1 LSINVKTIAPGA
13 PFLRTLVA
21 ACIDGSLGIR
31 FPKDERDYSAATI
44 YVPTRRAAR
53 ALAHAFAE
61 RLQPR
66 AVLLPRI
73 VPLGD
78 PSDLEERAILTS
90 DSFGA
95 DADVPPAIG
104 DLERR
109 LLLTSLIEGW
119 RNSRDMKQMAAA
131 GDGFTIGGGFAD
143 SFALSGDLASLIDEF
158 AIEGVEWRRV
168 RDLTQGQFDEY
179 WSMTRDFLA
188 IAGEAWPLALKELGQ
203 LDPATRLNRLLTA
216 EAERLKR
223 ERPDHPVIAA
233 GSTGTVPATAGL
245 LAAISRLPNGVVV
258 LPGLDK
264 TMDERGWTLVADQ
277 PDPGAAQPGHPQ
289 AALKRLLS
297 RLGVEREGVD
307 EIGVSTDALL
317 HRMELV
323 HAASRA
329 AEVTDDWP
337 EMRGDLAAS
346 LADGLDGISVIEA
359 PDERTEA
366 LAIAVALREVLET
379 DGKTAALVTPDR
391 AMAQRV
397 SLELRRWG
405 IAADDSAGTPLDAS
419 PLGAFARLVAR
430 AVTED
435 FTATSTMS
443 MLSHACLCVGT
454 PDAACV
460 FEMLGLRGHDLGQG
474 LAGIAASL
482 DDAQDR
488 IDDYRSP
495 APLRRISAEGLE
507 KAKALL
513 AAFVTAMQPLALLV
527 EKAHPLSHLAMSHMQ
542 AIEALAGDRA
552 ATGADAVALGRV
564 FDQLLSTKADPV
576 ITFADYAALF
586 DMLIAGAMISPA
598 QPVQGRIKIWG
609 LLEARLMEADRIVL
623 GGLNEGIWPPEVR
636 TDPFLNRSMRTELGL
651 SSPERRIG
659 QSAHDFAQALGAP
672 EAIIARAM
680 TVEGTPMVA
689 SRFLRRLDAFV
700 GEAAAKAM
708 RSRGQWLIQ
717 AAAAMD
723 EAPVVPAAPRPD
735 PRPDATLQPTSLSVT
750 EIGTLVRDPYAI
762 YARHVLGLQALEVL
776 ETSVDAR
783 DRGTIIHEVLAKFI
797 KASQQNWPADPLGDL
812 LERGRIEFEPYKHIE
827 SVSAF
832 WWPVFEKVAT
842 WFVDWEQARRKS
854 VARSEVERSG
864 ALTVPLA
871 DGTAF
876 KLRARADRIDVSAD
890 GTLSLLDYKTGKPP
904 SGDQIALGL
913 DPQLTLMAHMA
924 ALGLFENVPA
934 AHVGTIAHV
943 KLGADS
949 REIVPKVDRKAIA
962 ADDIE
967 RLATRHIAGLKN
979 TLDKLRRKED
989 GFLSRRMIEKARDG
1003 GDYDHLARVK
1013 EWMAEVGD

>member
-1 LSINVKTIAPGA
+1 VSLNVKTIAPGA
-13 PFLRTLVA
+13 PFLTTLVA
-21 ACIDGSLGIR
+21 ACMDGSLGVR
-31 FPKDERDYSAATI
+31 FPQGERDYSSATI

-78 PSDLEERAILTS
+78 PSDLEERAILTPEAFS
-90 DSFGA
+90 A
-95 DADVPPAIG
+95 DMDIPPAIG

-109 LLLTSLIEGW
+109 LLLTNLIEGW
-119 RNSRDMKQMAAA
+119 RNSRDMQKLAAA

-158 AIEGVEWRRV
+158 AIEGVDWHRV
-168 RDLTQGQFDEY
+168 STLAPGQFDEY

-188 IAGEAWPLALKELGQ
+188 IAGEAWPRALKELGQ
-203 LDPATRLNRLLTA
+203 LDPSTRLNRLLTA

-223 ERPDHPVIAA
+223 ERPQHPVIAA

-289 AALKRLLS
+289 AVLKRLLS

-307 EIGVSTDALL
+307 EIGASPEPLL
-317 HRMELV
+317 HRTGLV

-329 AEVTDDWP
+329 AEATDDWP
-337 EMRGDLAAS
+337 VMRRDLAAALS
-346 LADGLDGISVIEA
+346 DGLNNVSVIEA
-359 PDERTEA
+359 PDERSEA

-391 AMAQRV
+391 ALAQRV
-397 SLELRRWG
+397 SMELRRWG

-435 FTATSTMS
+435 FTATSTMAV
-443 MLSHACLCVGT
+443 LSHTCLFIGA
-454 PDAACV
+454 PEAARV
-460 FEMLGLRGHDLGQG
+460 FEITGLRGHDLGQG
-474 LAGIAASL
+474 LTGIAASL
-482 DDAQDR
+482 DDAEDR
-488 IDDYRSP
+488 INHHH
-495 APLRRISAEGLE
+495 APVPLARISTKGLE
-507 KAKALL
+507 QAKALL
-513 AAFVTAMQPLALLV
+513 AAFVIAMQPLAALV
-527 EKAHPLSHLAMSHMQ
+527 EKTHPLSRLAKSHMQ
-542 AIEALAGDRA
+542 ALEALAGDRA

-564 FDQLLSTKADPV
+564 FDQLLATGSNPA
-576 ITFADYAALF
+576 ISFADYAALF
-586 DMLIAGAMISPA
+586 DMLIAGEMISSA

-623 GGLNEGIWPPEVR
+623 GGLNESIWPPEVR
-636 TDPFLNRSMRTELGL
+636 TDPFLNRSMRAELGL

-659 QSAHDFAQALGAP
+659 QSAHDFGQALGAP

-700 GEAAAKAM
+700 GENAAKAM
-708 RSRGQWLIQ
+708 RTRGRWLIE

-723 EAPVVPAAPRPD
+723 EAPVVPTAERPN
-735 PRPDATLQPTSLSVT
+735 PKPDAALQPKSLSVT
-750 EIGTLVRDPYAI
+750 EIATLVRDPYAI
-762 YARHVLGLQALEVL
+762 YARHVLGLQALEPL
-776 ETSVDAR
+776 ESSVDAR
-783 DRGTIIHEVLAKFI
+783 DRGTIIHEVLAGFI
-797 KASQQNWPADPLGDL
+797 KASQQAWPDDPLADL
-812 LERGRIEFEPYKHIE
+812 RARGEAGFAPYRHIE

-832 WWPVFEKVAT
+832 WWPVFEKVAE
-842 WFVDWEQARRKS
+842 WFVDWEQARRGS
-854 VARSEVERSG
+854 IASSAVETSG
-864 ALTVPLA
+864 SLSFPLA
-871 DGTAF
+871 DGTMF
-876 KLRARADRIDVSAD
+876 KLRAQADRIDTAAD
-890 GTLSLLDYKTGKPP
+890 GGLVILDYKSGNPP
-904 SGDQIALGL
+904 SAKQVKLSL
-913 DPQLTLMAHMA
+913 EPQLTLMA
-924 ALGLFENVPA
+924 
-934 AHVGTIAHV
+934 
-943 KLGADS
+943 
-949 REIVPKVDRKAIA
+949 AIA
-962 ADDIE
+962 AKGGFDDVQAGGINSIFYVKVGTDPRE
-967 RLATRHIAGLKN
+967 TAITLEDEDILTAAQRHIEALKHA
-979 TLDKLRRKED
+979 LDKLRRKED

-1003 GDYDHLARVK
+1003 GDYDHLARVR
-1013 EWMAEVGD
+1013 EWMAEAGD